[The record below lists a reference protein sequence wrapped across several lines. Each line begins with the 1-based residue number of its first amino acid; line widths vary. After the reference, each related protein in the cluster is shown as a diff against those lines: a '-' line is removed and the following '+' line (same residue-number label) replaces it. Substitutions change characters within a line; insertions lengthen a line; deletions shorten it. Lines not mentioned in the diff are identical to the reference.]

1 MAEMILVCGLSG
13 SGKTDW
19 AKEFVENTGYRYF
32 CPDDFYAAING
43 DECIHENEFEVWIAM
58 YQAIHL
64 AEMKGQNCVVDTDA
78 LTKTH
83 RTEFLDWFPSF
94 EHHMVY
100 IAAEK
105 WLRYSNNDFRRRH
118 IPEEEMILW
127 SLTSLKGPLIPQGL
141 KRYMDLF
148 KQVFG
153 VDPGT
158 CTDEELRSIHLGEAS

>member
-1 MAEMILVCGLSG
+1 MSEMILVCGLSG

-32 CPDDFYAAING
+32 CPDDFYAASNG

-64 AEMKGQNCVVDTDA
+64 AEMNGQNCVVDTDA

-118 IPEEEMILW
+118 VPEEEM
-127 SLTSLKGPLIPQGL
+127 
-141 KRYMDLF
+141 KRMERRLEVPR
-148 KQVFG
+148 QNE
-153 VDPGT
+153 DPRWMSIT
-158 CTDEELRSIHLGEAS
+158 VIENVENEKYVVRSSH